1 MDQMKGKRLC
11 CDSMLFSFQLIAEGF
26 SNFWAFRWKDESY
39 RVTITMSRQFGSK
52 QTAVQKSPNLPCL
65 HGRIKGTAS
74 IKMRETDPSHMKEIS
89 FSCSLV
95 INEYK
100 KDACGFRMFE
110 RLYLRQRRLFTFVRH
125 YASREVSC
133 GMLTK
138 VCRARI
144 NYFKLSRFLH
154 YSLTV

>member
-1 MDQMKGKRLC
+1 
-11 CDSMLFSFQLIAEGF
+11 
-26 SNFWAFRWKDESY
+26 
-39 RVTITMSRQFGSK
+39 MSRQFVSK

-74 IKMRETDPSHMKEIS
+74 IKMRETDPSHVKETS

-100 KDACGFRMFE
+100 KDACGFRKPQKNSKKMFE
-110 RLYLRQRRLFTFVRH
+110 RSCLRQGRLFTFVRH

-138 VCRARI
+138 VCKARI